1 MMALFSSLH
10 KGVNASGQVIISLS
24 LKPIIDILWI
34 KTVKQGQHCR
44 RLLVTSSSFLTSK
57 LMQFK
62 FQSRR
67 QQASLLPA
75 KLIAN
80 DAEMDQLNTSK
91 LK

>member
-34 KTVKQGQHCR
+34 KTVNQGQHCR
-44 RLLVTSSSFLTSK
+44 RLLVTSSSFLTST

-62 FQSRR
+62 F

-80 DAEMDQLNTSK
+80 DAEMD
-91 LK
+91 